1 MRLSGSSSLMT
12 FRVCDGENKSP
23 GRGSPAGEIRK
34 SKDPHDPNGIRIW
47 RTACPTNAEST
58 YYTGRWGRHSAQCH
72 LVFPRFANPAQIVGR
87 TPWSARVPWTRF
99 SPTESASS
107 AQGKPT
113 RASAADQ
120 GVRPT
125 INADCPILT
134 KPRDIGHSACH
145 DVFPHP
151 VRLEHERCDP
161 CGYARQPLG
170 PVEPVSGCRVSS
182 ARD

>member
-1 MRLSGSSSLMT
+1 MRKRL
-12 FRVCDGENKSP
+12 
-23 GRGSPAGEIRK
+23 GRGSPAGGPPAPPTQNQYFTGFGGAGIQPNVTWFSQDCE
-34 SKDPHDPNGIRIW
+34 SCTNCGADPPG
-47 RTACPTNAEST
+47 
-58 YYTGRWGRHSAQCH
+58 
-72 LVFPRFANPAQIVGR
+72 PRG
-87 TPWSARVPWTRF
+87 SPWTRF